1 MAKAAKPDKVAQV
14 DRGERVEG
22 TYHEARVNLDEFR
35 QLAARFGK
43 EQMADLDWVEGD
55 FGPGELLDVETE
67 KPEAKARPPLAAS
80 GRATARPCSAE
91 TAGTPTRNLLPC

>member
-1 MAKAAKPDKVAQV
+1 MAKAAKPDKVGQV
-14 DRGERVEG
+14 DRGER
-22 TYHEARVNLDEFR
+22 
-35 QLAARFGK
+35 
-43 EQMADLDWVEGD
+43 VEGD
-55 FGPGELLDVETE
+55 FGPGELLDVEPE